1 MAERNYSDPYGRPTS
16 GSGFGRGNGSSST
29 STGNLLGAW
38 LNATRQAGRI
48 GSAVASGGTGVALE
62 VLRRLRDEQNRERLF
77 GGKQST
83 PVTSSRR
90 PGGGGRERAG
100 SSSGSQPRQRAEYRP
115 DFYGELENA
124 RSLIWDAD
132 RADNP
137 ARNESWRYFN
147 MLRDRVLPRLQPDS
161 YEYGRDDKYSDGAF
175 VERAMRYFAD
185 QGLETP
191 IRTFAQNDPETRV
204 QMVDDQN
211 YLRVVPTEGSGVT
224 PGRIDVQIPNGLWL
238 DLVLAERGRLP
249 LSYEQQAYL
258 NMLADPNFVPQQ
270 FINEAVRE
278 VPLDRLNQ
286 SYEIDPPYE
295 GGEDAIAWVEPYKD
309 DPNISFLMNKYY
321 PENPDMQKMIYTVM
335 HEFGHLADYYP
346 RSFWGTLIP
355 FGRSRGSESADSGS
369 PERSRYDEFVA
380 MQNADAEHQRG
391 IELPEVDRW
400 FTLWDPTLGEPAAT
414 EYGATREAEDF
425 AERFAMYMIDRREG
439 GIGRTT
445 TGEFIR
451 FADLFPNSAQFI
463 DRFLA
468 ERSAAL
474 G

>member
-1 MAERNYSDPYGRPTS
+1 
-16 GSGFGRGNGSSST
+16 
-29 STGNLLGAW
+29 
-38 LNATRQAGRI
+38 
-48 GSAVASGGTGVALE
+48 
-62 VLRRLRDEQNRERLF
+62 
-77 GGKQST
+77 
-83 PVTSSRR
+83 
-90 PGGGGRERAG
+90 
-100 SSSGSQPRQRAEYRP
+100 
-115 DFYGELENA
+115 
-124 RSLIWDAD
+124 
-132 RADNP
+132 
-137 ARNESWRYFN
+137 
-147 MLRDRVLPRLQPDS
+147 
-161 YEYGRDDKYSDGAF
+161 
-175 VERAMRYFAD
+175 
-185 QGLETP
+185 
-191 IRTFAQNDPETRV
+191 
-204 QMVDDQN
+204 MVDDQN

-224 PGRIDVQIPNGLWL
+224 PGQIDIQIPNGLWL

-278 VPLDRLNQ
+278 VPIDRLNQ
-286 SYEIDPPYE
+286 SYEIDPAYE
-295 GGEDAIAWVEPYKD
+295 GGENALAWVEPYKQ
-309 DPNISFLMNKYY
+309 DPNISFLMNTYY

-346 RSFWGTLIP
+346 RAFWGTFAP
-355 FGRSRGSESADSGS
+355 HGRSRGSDLSDPGT
-369 PERSRYDEFVA
+369 PERTRYDEFVA
-380 MQNADAEHQRG
+380 MQNADAEHQRNVQ
-391 IELPEVDRW
+391 LPEVDRW

-414 EYGATREAEDF
+414 AYGATREVEDF